1 MSQLLTLGRVRLIA
15 AEGAESAA
23 AQPKRMALLA
33 YLAVSSTRGTSRRDA
48 LLALFWPELGDE
60 EGRRAL
66 RQGLHYLRRVLGQD
80 VFLTEGDEVRVRE
93 GALGCDAVDFER
105 MLDDGHHEQ
114 ALTLYRGD
122 FLDGFHVDDVA
133 SEYEEWVERTR
144 SRLRRRAA
152 GAAWSSADAAEAGGN
167 GTRALELARRA
178 CELEPDQEGGW
189 RRLMALHE
197 RVGDRA
203 GALRAYD
210 ELAERLEREFDARP
224 APETSALAE
233 SIRTSNRAPATAA
246 SSIEAAAVG
255 EPAPRASEPTPV
267 SGSEPGGESRLVLVP
282 DPRTSGPPR
291 SRRVLLATLAATILL
306 GVGAVAYFSLRDAR
320 AEPSLLTAGTLARKD
335 RLLVNDFANLAADST
350 LAAAVTEVLRVD
362 LTQSPFVT
370 VLTPRQVRTTLT
382 RMERKPEIAVDDSVA
397 REVAL
402 RMGVKAFVTGSVA
415 RVASAYTV
423 TVQLV
428 AAQSGE
434 LLAGYRETA
443 ADSTQLIAAVDRA
456 SKQLRHRIGESLRTL
471 RDMPPLSTEMTA
483 SLAALRKYTEAQQ
496 LTLAGKRS
504 EAIQRYEEAIAI
516 DSAFAGAWSAAA
528 MAYESVGN
536 IGQAR
541 MASQQAMRHKDR
553 LPFTDRS
560 FLQAS
565 YAYSRGDYDT
575 SIETYRRLLDR
586 YPDNYQALNNLALVY
601 QERRQFATAES
612 LFTQATRID
621 STIANLYFGIE
632 GNQLLQGK
640 FAEARRSLDVI
651 ARRFPE
657 NPVLLN
663 TEIQWSSAQH
673 RWEEAE
679 RRAEARIAAAA
690 GDTSA
695 LVDPFEA
702 LALMASTQGRL
713 AEAERL
719 WRTHQRLSAASNAM
733 GRHLFGVIRRA
744 GIELRYRN
752 DAPRALA
759 IVDSALASTPLDS
772 LLPGDRL
779 YDELARFNAMAGR
792 VDRARQLTAA
802 ADANDR
808 ELGRQQLAERNWTR
822 GVVALAEGRAAAA
835 EPLLRTA
842 AEQHPCTICVL
853 PDLGRAYEAEGKSNA
868 ATAVY
873 ERYVATPW
881 FWRYETD
888 ALELGPLLERLA
900 ALYDAAGEREKASGA
915 RARLVQLWRRTD
927 AELQPA
933 VARART
939 KLGTSSAG
947 S

>member
-1 MSQLLTLGRVRLIA
+1 MS
-15 AEGAESAA
+15 
-23 AQPKRMALLA
+23 
-33 YLAVSSTRGTSRRDA
+33 
-48 LLALFWPELGDE
+48 
-60 EGRRAL
+60 
-66 RQGLHYLRRVLGQD
+66 
-80 VFLTEGDEVRVRE
+80 
-93 GALGCDAVDFER
+93 
-105 MLDDGHHEQ
+105 
-114 ALTLYRGD
+114 
-122 FLDGFHVDDVA
+122 
-133 SEYEEWVERTR
+133 
-144 SRLRRRAA
+144 
-152 GAAWSSADAAEAGGN
+152 
-167 GTRALELARRA
+167 
-178 CELEPDQEGGW
+178 
-189 RRLMALHE
+189 LHE

-210 ELAERLEREFDARP
+210 ELAARLEREFDARP

-233 SIRTSNRAPATAA
+233 SIRTSDRAPAAAA
-246 SSIEAAAVG
+246 SSLPVPASP
-255 EPAPRASEPTPV
+255 EPAQPSSEPTPV
-267 SGSEPGGESRLVLVP
+267 SASEPGRESRRVLDP
-282 DPRTSGPPR
+282 DLRTSGPPR
-291 SRRVLLATLAATILL
+291 SRSALLATLAATIVL

-320 AEPSLLTAGTLARKD
+320 AEPSLLTSGTLARKD
-335 RLLVNDFANLAADST
+335 RLLVADFADLAADSM

-428 AAQSGE
+428 GAQSGE

-471 RDMPPLSTEMTA
+471 RDTPPLSTEVTA

-504 EAIQRYEEAIAI
+504 EAIQRYEEALAI
-516 DSAFAGAWSAAA
+516 DSAFAGAWSSVA

-536 IGQAR
+536 LGQAR
-541 MASQQAMRHKDR
+541 RAVEKAMRHKDR

-601 QERRQFATAES
+601 QDRRQFATAES
-612 LFTQATRID
+612 LFTRATLID
-621 STIANLYFGIE
+621 STVANLYFGIE

-640 FAEARRSLDVI
+640 FAEARRTLDLI

-663 TEIQWSSAQH
+663 VEIQWSSAQH

-679 RRAEARIAAAA
+679 RRAEARIAAAT

-702 LALMASTQGRL
+702 LALMAATQGRL
-713 AEAERL
+713 GEADRL
-719 WRTHQRLSAASNAM
+719 WPTHQRLSAASGAK
-733 GRHLFGVIRRA
+733 GRHLFGVLRWA
-744 GIELRYRN
+744 GEEMRYRN
-752 DAPRALA
+752 RPARALA
-759 IVDSALASTPLDS
+759 IVDSALARTPLDS
-772 LLPGDRL
+772 MLPGDRL

-792 VDRARQLTAA
+792 LDRARQLAAA
-802 ADANDR
+802 ADASDR

-822 GVVALAEGRAAAA
+822 GVIALAEGRAAAA
-835 EPLLRTA
+835 EALLLTA
-842 AEQHPCTICVL
+842 AEQHGCTICVL

-873 ERYVATPW
+873 ERYVTTPW

-888 ALELGPLLERLA
+888 ALELGPVLERLA
-900 ALYDAAGEREKASGA
+900 ALYDAAGEREKAGGA
-915 RARLVQLWRRTD
+915 RTRLVQLWRRAD

-933 VARART
+933 VARAR
-939 KLGTSSAG
+939 AG
-947 S
+947 VGGGAR